1 MFDTMDE
8 IILHEGDSIKMFLV
22 TQKLPRLGSRCLCF
36 YISDQDKKGK
46 KQVGITAAEHDF
58 IDFCSPPVFCDY
70 LHSEIL
76 SHVFLWG
83 YLPNNGFG
91 IDKELLG

>member
-8 IILHEGDSIKMFLV
+8 IILHEGDSIKMFPV

-36 YISDQDKKGK
+36 YISDQDKK
-46 KQVGITAAEHDF
+46 QFGITAAEYDF
-58 IDFCSPPVFCDY
+58 IDFCSPVFYDY

-76 SHVFLWG
+76 PHVFLWG

>member
-1 MFDTMDE
+1 MNKK
-8 IILHEGDSIKMFLV
+8 ISHKGDSIKMFPV

-36 YISDQDKKGK
+36 YISDQDRKGK
-46 KQVGITAAEHDF
+46 KITGIAAAEYDF
-58 IDFCSPPVFCDY
+58 IDFCSPPVFYDY

-91 IDKELLG
+91 IDKELLD